1 MEEGMVCAAMKRCRK
16 NNRKMQ
22 RIQYDSERKKYVSE
36 IIWKYPGRTADVSS
50 A

>member
-1 MEEGMVCAAMKRCRK
+1 MEKITG
-16 NNRKMQ
+16 KMQ
-22 RIQYDSERKKYVSE
+22 KIQYDSERKKYVSE